1 MSTVGELLSFEEFG
15 QSLLAELELAVVPL
29 GDETRLVDDLGF
41 DSVLTFE
48 LLLVVEE
55 WIGVMLPEALIGQ
68 LRTMAD
74 VYAVYRTR
82 TAGT

>member
-1 MSTVGELLSFEEFG
+1 VSVVSDVLTFDAFVDR
-15 QSLLAELELAVVPL
+15 LLAELELASMPVHE
-29 GDETRLVDDLGF
+29 DTRLVDELAF

-48 LLLVVEE
+48 MVLVVEE

-68 LRTMAD
+68 LQTMGD

-82 TAGT
+82 VGRP

>member
-1 MSTVGELLSFEEFG
+1 VSTVSELLSFEEFG
-15 QSLLAELELAVVPL
+15 DRLLAELDVVAMSF
-29 GDETRLVDDLGF
+29 GDQTRLVDDLGF

-68 LRTMAD
+68 LQTMGD
-74 VYAVYRTR
+74 VYAVYRAR
-82 TAGT
+82 GTGT

>member
-1 MSTVGELLSFEEFG
+1 MSDVRDLLGFDEFG
-15 QSLLAELELAVVPL
+15 AQLLAELQLAPMTL
-29 GDETRLVDDLGF
+29 RDETRLADDLGF

-68 LRTMAD
+68 LQTVGD
-74 VYAVYRTR
+74 VYAVYRAR
-82 TAGT
+82 SSER